1 MYFYRLMSKEELKEK
16 KIHNNKNKFSYY
28 INTHKYKK
36 NRKYIH
42 LFLNAE
48 SCFEDFD
55 KKAYDSCVIAKFD
68 IPDEILFKYGIHL
81 GGYSLQYNHYNKK
94 YRYLHYRNAV
104 GDYAFWL
111 PEIAIEAKDFD
122 YNWMVDMCNAKNE
135 NGDYYLKESFITDD
149 LYYQTII
156 YDGYLIGYNNE
167 QELEEKYNQL
177 LKQKQKIINILKT
190 TKTININ
197 PKDLNNDSLLAVDIL
212 INYGL
217 KYQLINSKNEIKV
230 ILNSEINPSSI
241 NITSNHIETDAI
253 IININHKY
261 SVPSFCATL
270 YKLGFNI
277 DKDTLYL
284 IQCEDN
290 VIIKHSLIK
299 K

>member
-1 MYFYRLMSKEELKEK
+1 MYFYRLMSKEELQKK
-16 KIHNNKNKFSYY
+16 KIHNNRNNFYYY

-36 NRKYIH
+36 NKKYIH

-55 KKAYDSCVIAKFD
+55 KNNYDSCVIAKFD

-94 YRYLHYRNAV
+94 YRYIHYRNAI
-104 GDYAFWL
+104 GDYVFWL

-122 YNWMVDMCNAKNE
+122 YNWMVDICNTKNE

-149 LYYQTII
+149 LFYQNIV

-177 LKQKQKIINILKT
+177 LKQKQKIINVLKT
-190 TKTININ
+190 TKNININ
-197 PKDLNNDSLLAVDIL
+197 PKDINNDSLLAVDIL
-212 INYGL
+212 IDYGL
-217 KYQLINSKNEIKV
+217 KHQLINSKNEIK
-230 ILNSEINPSSI
+230 ITLNSDINPLSI
-241 NITSNHIETDAI
+241 NMTSDNIETDAI
-253 IININHKY
+253 IINVNHKY
-261 SVPSFCATL
+261 SIPSFCATL
-270 YKLGFNI
+270 YRLGFDI
-277 DKDTLYL
+277 DKETLYS
-284 IQCEDN
+284 IHCEDN
-290 VIIKHSLIK
+290 VIIEHSLIK

>member
-16 KIHNNKNKFSYY
+16 KIHNNRNNFSYY

-36 NRKYIH
+36 NKKYVH

-55 KKAYDSCVIAKFD
+55 KKAYDSCVIVKFD

-94 YRYLHYRNAV
+94 YRYIHYRNAV
-104 GDYAFWL
+104 GDYVFWL
-111 PEIAIEAKDFD
+111 PEIAIEDKDFD
-122 YNWMVDMCNAKNE
+122 YNWMVDICNAKNE

-149 LYYQTII
+149 LYYKSII

-167 QELEEKYNQL
+167 RELEAKYNQL
-177 LKQKQKIINILKT
+177 LEKKQKIINVLKT
-190 TKTININ
+190 TKTVNIN

-212 INYGL
+212 IDYGL
-217 KYQLINSKNEIKV
+217 KHQLINSNNEIKV
-230 ILNSEINPSSI
+230 ILNCNINPLSI
-241 NITSNHIETDAI
+241 NITSNNIETDAV
-253 IININHKY
+253 IINVNHKY

-270 YKLGFNI
+270 HKLGFDI
-277 DKDTLYL
+277 DKETLYS
-284 IQCEDN
+284 IHCEDD
-290 VIIKHSLIK
+290 VIIEHNLIK